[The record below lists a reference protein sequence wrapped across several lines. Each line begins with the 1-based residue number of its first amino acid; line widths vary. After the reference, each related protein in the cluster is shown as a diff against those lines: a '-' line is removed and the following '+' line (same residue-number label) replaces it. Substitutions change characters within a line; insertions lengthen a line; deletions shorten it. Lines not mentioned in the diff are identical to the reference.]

1 VLSVEVPLADFDP
14 VAKLDFARHTSDVI
28 CDIGANNLDFAQ
40 AKCVE
45 HCAGYPDNQDH
56 SAVCD
61 VATAFYA
68 GADNWVLSNRLDV
81 GFVVEAEI
89 AGGMQGIVCSP

>member
-1 VLSVEVPLADFDP
+1 MRRLPASRP
-14 VAKLDFARHTSDVI
+14 
-28 CDIGANNLDFAQ
+28 
-40 AKCVE
+40 KCVE

-68 GADNWVLSNRLDV
+68 GAGNRVLSNRFDE

-89 AGGMQGIVCSP
+89 VGRMQGIVCSP